1 MEIKDI
7 FEKYKTIAVYGMSAS
22 PYKAAHNVPAFFHNM
37 GYRIIPINPHAD
49 EILGLKV
56 YRNLID
62 IPEKID
68 IVNVFRPSEDAEL
81 VINEAIERFKKEGD
95 IKVIWLQE
103 GIFSIHGKEAAL
115 NNGIDFVEDRCMYK
129 DYLNL

>member
-22 PYKAAHNVPAFFHNM
+22 PNKAAHNVPAFFHRE
-37 GYRIIPINPHAD
+37 GFRIIPINPHAD

-81 VINEAIERFKKEGD
+81 VVNEAIERFKKVGD

-103 GIFSIHGKEAAL
+103 GIFSNEGKKAAIK
-115 NNGIDFVEDRCMYK
+115 NGIFFVEDRCMYK
-129 DYLNL
+129 EY